1 MPSNQAGP
9 VPGAGNPAE
18 RHHRPASEEL
28 ATDSF
33 HVDLR
38 QYEGPLDALLDLIK
52 GQQLDVLEIPIAK
65 VTEQYLESIRRAEA
79 LNVEISAEFLMM
91 AATLIHIKSKAL
103 LPTTPG
109 VEEEEVDDPREDLVR
124 RLLEREQFLDA
135 AQMLEAKRVVEESVW
150 TVGARE
156 TEPDGDDESDRL
168 DVTLFDLVKTFSEVL
183 ERLRSEPTVEMD
195 PETVSVASR
204 IRYLRGLLEVSE
216 GPVPV
221 RRVLLNQRNVRAVV
235 ATFLALLEMV
245 KGQAIELSQQ
255 ETFGEIF
262 IEKHALYE
270 QAFQAGEFIRASES
284 ELGQLA

>member
-1 MPSNQAGP
+1 MPSSQAGP
-9 VPGAGNPAE
+9 VSEAENPSE
-18 RHHRPASEEL
+18 RHHRRAAQGV

-52 GQQLDVLEIPIAK
+52 RQQLDVLDIPIAK

-79 LNVEISAEFLMM
+79 LNIEISAEFLMM

-109 VEEEEVDDPREDLVR
+109 VEEDEGDDPREDLVR
-124 RLLEREQFLDA
+124 SLLEREQFLDA
-135 AQMLEAKRVVEESVW
+135 AQMLEARRVVEESVW

-156 TEPDGDDESDRL
+156 TEPDGDDESERL

-183 ERLRSEPTVEMD
+183 ERLRNEPTVEMD

-221 RRVLLNQRNVRAVV
+221 RRVLLNQRTVRAIV

-262 IEKHALYE
+262 IERHALYE
-270 QAFQAGEFIRASES
+270 QAFQGGEFVRASES